1 MEDLSRIIERFGNIP
16 AMPNIVVK
24 ALSIIKDDN
33 SGVKELSNIVSYDQ
47 ALATKVLKLVN
58 SAYYGF
64 PSQIT
69 SITKGLAL
77 IGMTQGKN
85 LIIATAMKPMLTTK
99 GSKDLWRHSIRCAM
113 ACEYLAKEQNIM
125 DPSEAFALGFLHD
138 IGKVVLTVLNAE
150 KCEQIKQEVEKNEA
164 DELKLEEENFG
175 MTHIDIGVA
184 LARKW
189 QLPVVLINSIKY
201 HHNPLSS
208 TMPQISGLVYVADR
222 LSQEYKLE
230 PLLEQDISSQLNI
243 KIDNAKA
250 LQELLIER
258 SNLLLNQLG

>member
-1 MEDLSRIIERFGNIP
+1 MEELNSLIERYGNIP

-24 ALSIIKDDN
+24 ALAIIKDDN

-69 SITKGLAL
+69 SISKGLAL
-77 IGMTQGKN
+77 IGMAQGKN

-99 GSKDLWRHSIRCAM
+99 GGKDLWRHAIRCAM
-113 ACEYLAKEQNIM
+113 ACEFIAKDLNIM
-125 DPSEAFALGFLHD
+125 DSSEAFALGFLHD
-138 IGKVVLTVLNAE
+138 IGKVILTVLDTE
-150 KCEQIKQEVEKNEA
+150 KCVQIKQQVETLEK
-164 DELKLEEENFG
+164 DELELEEKYFG
-175 MTHIDIGVA
+175 VNHVDIGVA

-189 QLPVVLINSIKY
+189 QLPVLLINSIKY
-201 HHNPLSS
+201 HHNPLAS

-222 LSQEYKLE
+222 LTQEYKLD
-230 PLLEQDISSQLNI
+230 PLLEADVFEKLNLNI
-243 KIDNAKA
+243 DNPLS
-250 LQELLIER
+250 LQEIIMEK
-258 SNLLLNQLG
+258 SDALLNQLG